1 MNASACSN
9 ISNDTNFDVMF
20 AFSRLDTSRKMALF
34 DHLMCNRPLAY
45 RNTLHTI
52 WPQAS
57 DADARKLEMLL
68 RHRIQ
73 RLQAVA

>member
-1 MNASACSN
+1 MNASTCSN
-9 ISNDTNFDVMF
+9 VYNDTSFDIMS
-20 AFSRLDTSRKMALF
+20 AFSCLDTSRKMALF
-34 DHLMCNRPLAY
+34 DHLMCHRPFAY

-52 WPQAS
+52 WPQAN